1 MIPQRLARVA
11 ELIKRQISSIIQQDL
26 QDPRLGF
33 TTVTKVTI
41 TRDLKQADIWVSV
54 MGDNTA
60 QITSVAI
67 LTRAQKYIRELLAG
81 RIELRYM
88 PALRF
93 HLDTSIEHSS
103 HIAEILSRLKKEEGW
118 DNQQEN
124 RGEAVI

>member
-93 HLDTSIEHSS
+93 HLDASIEHSS

-118 DNQQEN
+118 DNQ
-124 RGEAVI
+124 